1 MAFAPGR
8 QPTTRPVSATM
19 RAHNTDVRKSAAERP
34 TNTAERHMGNVRKRS
49 IIPSC
54 RSVLSP
60 TAVPMVEVTRF
71 SARMPA
77 RRKST

>member
-1 MAFAPGR
+1 M
-8 QPTTRPVSATM
+8 
-19 RAHNTDVRKSAAERP
+19 ERP
-34 TNTAERHMGNVRKRS
+34 TSTADRHMGRVRKRS
-49 IIPSC
+49 IMPSC

-71 SARMPA
+71 SARSPA